1 MIMNDPWP
9 ETIKVP
15 KNGSIVLGRSSK
27 CGVIVKHAAV
37 SGTHFSLKENNGF
50 YSIDDL
56 ESRYGTFVN
65 GGKIKTAQLKPGDVV
80 RYSCSPQYVFNGSTL
95 EIDLQSEGLEIRLN
109 KVGVERNGQTLIE
122 NLNFTIESGTFAGVL
137 GPSGAGKSLLIGCLS
152 STIIPDQGQVTFN
165 QGTPVTGNEVEF
177 RSQLGI
183 VPQDDLVYG
192 ALTVYEN
199 LLFSGRLR
207 LPDLDEYELDKRIES
222 ALKEVDLCQHREK
235 QVVVLSGG
243 QRKRVS
249 VAIELLM
256 RPRLI
261 LLDEP
266 TSGLDP
272 GVAARLM
279 DVLRGLARKGI
290 TIICTTHTLDTINFF
305 DSLIVLGLIKKER
318 QTNRAGTLA
327 YEGAPL
333 DLYSR
338 FNVRNAA
345 DLFEKLPR
353 LELSKQ
359 TETQQVEKY
368 GPKVDTDPFIESSD
382 GTHGTL
388 RFAPASVEK
397 TIPEPPG
404 FLIQFN
410 VALKRSLLAFKRDK
424 GTLNLTFIQ
433 PVLLALVTLLAL
445 HNQPISVSIHFFLVV
460 CALWVGMTLTV
471 REVVRE
477 RKLYVRDRLVSLRPN
492 AYILG
497 KIFNAILIL
506 LPVAVLLLL
515 TARLSASFMLI
526 KDTAIDQLESTSV
539 IVSVL
544 ILWIT
549 GIGGALLGLIISTL
563 SKSERVAV
571 MVLPL
576 ALLIQVLLSRVVFG
590 DAILA
595 WDANSPFG
603 PIENFTDYLNG
614 SSATTQGII
623 VAFGSLLTI
632 TRPAAAA
639 MDMSAVGFD
648 ANALLMEWGWLLFVG
663 LVYLGALWFLFRA
676 KESKWI
682 QELR

>member
-1 MIMNDPWP
+1 MNDPWP

-15 KNGSIVLGRSSK
+15 EDGSVVIGRSSK
-27 CGVIVKHAAV
+27 CGVVVKHAAI
-37 SGTHFSLKENNGF
+37 SGTHFCLKENNGA
-50 YSIDDL
+50 YSIEDL

-65 GGKIKTAQLKPGDVV
+65 GGQIKTTQLKAGDVIKF
-80 RYSCSPQYVFNGSTL
+80 SCSPQYVFNGSAL
-95 EIDLQSEGLEIRLN
+95 EIDFQSEGLEITLS
-109 KVGVERNGQTLIE
+109 KVGVERNGQTLIH
-122 NLNFTIESGTFAGVL
+122 NLNFVIESGTFVGVL

-199 LLFSGRLR
+199 LLFSGKLR
-207 LPDLDEYELDKRIES
+207 LPNLAEDELDKRIES
-222 ALKEVDLCQHREK
+222 ALEEVDLWQHREK
-235 QVVVLSGG
+235 QVGVLSGG

-279 DVLRGLARKGI
+279 DVLRGLTRKGI
-290 TIICTTHTLDTINFF
+290 TIICTTHTLDTMNFF
-305 DSLIVLGLIKKER
+305 DTLIVLGLIKKEK
-318 QTNRAGTLA
+318 QTNRVGALA

-333 DLYSR
+333 DLYPR

-353 LELSKQ
+353 LELAKAGEARQ
-359 TETQQVEKY
+359 TQKY
-368 GPKVDTDPFIESSD
+368 DPEMDTDPSAESSN
-382 GTHGTL
+382 GTKGTL
-388 RFAPASVEK
+388 RFAPAAVEK

-404 FLIQFN
+404 FLTQFN
-410 VALKRSLLAFKRDK
+410 VVLKRSLLAFKRDK
-424 GTLNLTFIQ
+424 GTLNLTFLQ

-445 HNQPISVSIHFFLVV
+445 HNQPLSVSIHFFLVV

-497 KIFNAILIL
+497 KIFSALLIL
-506 LPVAVLLLL
+506 LPVAALLLL
-515 TARLSASFMLI
+515 TGRLSASFILI
-526 KDTAIDQLESTSV
+526 KDTAINQLESTSV

-614 SSATTQGII
+614 SSATTQGVI

-639 MDMSAVGFD
+639 MDMSAVDFN
-648 ANALLMEWGWLLFVG
+648 ANALMMEWGWLLLVG

-682 QELR
+682 EGLR